1 MAEDPSEWKQKSK
14 VWTYLIMIMV
24 LVGVVILI
32 NVVWNDPH
40 RAENGIKEFFGLPS
54 WALATI
60 TFVIGALVFWGGL
73 KVEPEWPEALGA
85 ILIGASVAAF
95 EIIIGWNRFDL
106 GGMVV
111 IPYLIPLVVVVGLMM
126 YAMKRGM

>member
-24 LVGVVILI
+24 LVGIVILI
-32 NVVWNDPH
+32 NVVWNDPK
-40 RAENGIKEFFGLPS
+40 RAENGIKDFFGLPG
-54 WALATI
+54 WALASI
-60 TFVIGALVFWGGL
+60 TFVVGALVFWGGL

-85 ILIGASVAAF
+85 ILVGGSVAAF
-95 EIIIGWNRFDL
+95 EMIIGWNRFDF

-111 IPYLIPLVVVVGLMM
+111 IPYLIPLVVVVIMMM

>member
-1 MAEDPSEWKQKSK
+1 MAEDPSEWKQKGK

-24 LVGVVILI
+24 LVGAVILI
-32 NVVWNDPH
+32 NVVWNNPT
-40 RAENGIKEFFGLPS
+40 RAEQGIKDFFGLPG
-54 WALATI
+54 WVLASI
-60 TFVIGALVFWGGL
+60 AFVVGSLIFWGGL

-85 ILIGASVAAF
+85 VTIGGSIAAF
-95 EIIIGWNRFDL
+95 EIIVGWNKFDI